1 MARWANHHSLPQQAD
16 PHNSGENLRK
26 CLRNWDRMTGKR
38 EQNREQNR
46 LALIEAVLDSV
57 AEKGISETSVS
68 EIIQRAGLS
77 RGMIHLH
84 FGGKDNLVQAAA
96 HYSSEEYYDGLDALL
111 QTAGNSPQERIE
123 MIVRG
128 DLSERVLNRRN
139 VSIWYAFRGESR
151 NRKAIAEH
159 SDTRDGRLRGMVHNA
174 FAKIVREAGTP
185 DASGAARDATHG
197 TLALLEGMWTDFLLH
212 PDRFDRQEAA
222 RIIFRFLAAMFPA
235 HFSLQGAILP
245 R

>member
-1 MARWANHHSLPQQAD
+1 
-16 PHNSGENLRK
+16 
-26 CLRNWDRMTGKR
+26 MTGKR

-84 FGGKDNLVQAAA
+84 FGGKDNLVHAAA
-96 HYSSEEYYDGLDALL
+96 HYSSEEYYDGLEALL

-139 VSIWYAFRGESR
+139 VNIWYAFRGESR

-159 SDTRDGRLRGMVHNA
+159 SDTRDGRLRGMIHNA
-174 FAKIVREAGTP
+174 FSRIVREAGTP
-185 DASGAARDATHG
+185 DASAAARDATHG
-197 TLALLEGMWTDFLLH
+197 TLALLEGMWTDYLLH
-212 PDRFDRQEAA
+212 PDRFDREEAM

-235 HFSLQGAILP
+235 HFSLKGAVRP
-245 R
+245 N